1 MKIIKNRAT
10 ILVNFLL
17 IIGLSQFMA
26 SCSEEVDLKLENG
39 FIRLVVD
46 AQLSTDTTKH
56 LVTLR
61 TTSSYFVQQNPPVVS
76 GAIVKIS
83 DGNSIITLNEI
94 PLGSGNY
101 YTDSTFFGL
110 IGKSYT
116 LTIEEVDVNDDGK
129 KEKYQATDRIFPSWQ
144 MDSTVAVFKERKDGT
159 KGYEV
164 LGYGTEPGGRS
175 DCYMWQYYINGKLMS
190 DTLFKTALTDDRFFD
205 GIYLPGVSIFGFI
218 EGKPGDTLTIET
230 QAVSRNFYD
239 FIFALFTESFYGG
252 GGLLGPPANVPSN
265 LNQSALGYFKTY
277 SSTKNTYI
285 LPKLQKK

>member
-1 MKIIKNRAT
+1 MKLKLANPHKFFILL
-10 ILVNFLL
+10 ILVT
-17 IIGLSQFMA
+17 LSQFLT
-26 SCSEEVDLKLENG
+26 SCSEEVDLKLDDG

-61 TTSSYFVQQNPPVVS
+61 TTSSYFIQQNPPVVS
-76 GAIVKIS
+76 GAKVSIS
-83 DGNSIITLNEI
+83 DGISVVSLQEI
-94 PLGSGNY
+94 PAGSGNY
-101 YTDSTFFGL
+101 YTDSTYYGV
-110 IGKSYT
+110 IGKNYT
-116 LTIEEVDVNDDGK
+116 LTIEDVDVNDDGK
-129 KEKYQATDRIFPSWQ
+129 MEKYFATDRIYPSWQ
-144 MDSTVAVFKERKDGT
+144 LDSAVAVFKERKDGT

-164 LGYGTEPGGRS
+164 LGYGKEPSGRS

-190 DTLFKTALTDDRFFD
+190 DTLYKTALTDDRFFD
-205 GIYLPGVSIFGFI
+205 GIYLPGVSIFNFI

-230 QAVSRNFYD
+230 QAVSRSYYE

-277 SSTKNTYI
+277 SNTKNTYI